1 MTVPPH
7 RERGVED
14 DINLADVPGS
24 AETIPIVEESISVSK
39 RRRLTGRVR
48 VSTKTEVY
56 RAYAEAEL
64 DSNSVTVTRVPVGRI
79 VDSLPPVRNE
89 GATTIVPIVEER
101 LVLVKQLF
109 LAEELH
115 IRQEVTR
122 NTVRESVDLRRQH
135 AVVERTE
142 AEGDPT

>member
-14 DINLADVPGS
+14 DINLDDVPES
-24 AETIPIVEESISVSK
+24 AETIPVVEESISVSK

-122 NTVRESVDLRRQH
+122 KTVRESVDLRRQH
-135 AVVERTE
+135 AVVERIE